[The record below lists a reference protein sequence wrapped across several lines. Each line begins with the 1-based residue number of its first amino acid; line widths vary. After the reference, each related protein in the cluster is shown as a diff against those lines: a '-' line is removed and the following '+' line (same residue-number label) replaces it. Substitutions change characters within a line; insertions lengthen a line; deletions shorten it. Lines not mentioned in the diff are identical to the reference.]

1 MIKLSSYSGWKG
13 YRYFL
18 LVAGVWLV
26 GCRAAAED
34 QDAPSPVEATYVG
47 DEACTSCHAE
57 IVETYRLTNKA
68 KAITRFDPATAPE
81 RFDEAVV
88 HNTAFRLSYEAFVRG
103 DTLYQREFR
112 EDAEGQ
118 VIHERIHRAD

>member
-1 MIKLSSYSGWKG
+1 MINLWSDSGWEWG
-13 YRYFL
+13 RIL
-18 LVAGVWLV
+18 LLGLVLV
-26 GCRAAAED
+26 GCQAAAEEK
-34 QDAPSPVEATYVG
+34 DASSPIEASYVG
-47 DEACTSCHAE
+47 DEACASCHAE